1 MKKTVL
7 ITGASRGIGRA
18 CALLFAQKGYFVI
31 ANYQTNH
38 AAAASLIDEIR
49 AMGAQGEIICAD
61 VSKKEEVD
69 AIFSS
74 YPKIDILINNAGIS
88 YEAPLQDMSENDWDH
103 VMDVCQKSVFLCTK
117 AALPAMISQ
126 KEGVIINISS
136 MWGICGASCEVAYST
151 AKAGVIGFT
160 RALAKEVGPSNIRVN
175 AIAPGVIDT
184 DMNACYTK
192 EDLAILCDATPL
204 GRMGTPMEIAQS
216 ALFLAE
222 HPFITGEILNVSGG
236 FLI

>member
-1 MKKTVL
+1 
-7 ITGASRGIGRA
+7 
-18 CALLFAQKGYFVI
+18 
-31 ANYQTNH
+31 
-38 AAAASLIDEIR
+38 
-49 AMGAQGEIICAD
+49 MGAQGEIICAD

-88 YEAPLQDMSENDWDH
+88 YEAPLQDMSESDWDH

-192 EDLAILCDATPL
+192 EDLAVLCDATPL